1 MYELLYGLMLP
12 SGNDAAWCLAENFGY
27 IIKNYKKSKT
37 SLIDD
42 IRKNNI
48 LLNFKK
54 RKVNN
59 EVIIDSTD
67 ISD

>member
-1 MYELLYGLMLP
+1 MLP

-37 SLIDD
+37 QLLDD
-42 IRKNNI
+42 IRKNNM
-48 LLNFKK
+48 LLNYKK

-59 EVIIDSTD
+59 EIIIDPNDT
-67 ISD
+67 SDQSKYFI